1 MAEPAPMIEPSLQTT
16 SASPDPDA
24 LLRTAKASPE
34 IAGQHD
40 KEGWLALYSD
50 DAVVEDPVGTPAS
63 HRGRRP
69 GRLGDELGRFYEA
82 FIAAGGIEMV
92 ARQDIVSDMYV
103 FRAVDIHTTNL
114 KTGLKMKVPA
124 NLLYEVATRGD
135 GLAIRRM
142 QAHWELNRMS
152 RMLMGKGSLGMR
164 TIAVMN
170 WSMLRAFGPKWLLS
184 YFKSSQQGVGRAGK
198 ELVERL
204 ANQTGHDRAEVFVAG
219 ATVELPGGAIASP
232 AEFVEGCTALEV
244 RDLLASGQTVSG
256 LASIEWGAR
265 TREAAFVAELDS
277 AGAQVQRL
285 RWFWEG

>member
-1 MAEPAPMIEPSLQTT
+1 MIESSLQTAPG
-16 SASPDPDA
+16 SLDRDA

-34 IAGQHD
+34 VAGQHD

-63 HRGRRP
+63 HAGRRRGRW
-69 GRLGDELGRFYEA
+69 GDELGRFYEA
-82 FIAAGGIEMV
+82 FIAASGIDMV
-92 ARQDIVSDMYV
+92 TRQDIVSDFHV

-124 NLLYEVATRGD
+124 NLLYEIVPRGR
-135 GLAIRRM
+135 GLAIKRM

-152 RMLMGKGSLGMR
+152 RMLMNEGALGMR

-170 WSMLRAFGPKWLLS
+170 WRMLRAFGPKWLMA
-184 YFKSSQQGVGRAGK
+184 YFKTSQQGVGRPGK

-204 ANQTGHDRAEVFVAG
+204 ADPAARERGDMFGAG
-219 ATVELPGGAIASP
+219 TTIELPGGATASA
-232 AEFVEGCTALEV
+232 AEFLEGCTALEL
-244 RDLLASGQTVSG
+244 RDLLASGPTVSG

-265 TREAAFVAELDS
+265 TRDAAFVAELDAS
-277 AGAQVQRL
+277 GDQVQRL

>member
-1 MAEPAPMIEPSLQTT
+1 MIEPTLQT
-16 SASPDPDA
+16 APALPDRGA
-24 LLRTAKASPE
+24 LLRTAKSSPE
-34 IAGQHD
+34 VAGQHD
-40 KEGWLALYSD
+40 KERWLALYSD

-82 FIAAGGIEMV
+82 FIAASGIDMV
-92 ARQDIVSDMYV
+92 TRQDIVSDMHV

-124 NLLYEVATRGD
+124 NLLYEIVSRD
-135 GLAIRRM
+135 GGLSIKRM

-152 RMLMGKGSLGMR
+152 RMLMGEGSLGMR

-170 WSMLRAFGPKWLLS
+170 WSMLRAFGPKWLLA
-184 YFKSSQQGVGRAGK
+184 YFKSSQKGVGRAGK
-198 ELVERL
+198 ELIERL
-204 ANQTGHDRAEVFVAG
+204 ANEAGQNGSEAFAPG
-219 ATVELPGGAIASP
+219 ATVELPGAAPASA
-232 AEFVEGCTALEV
+232 AEFLEGRTALEV
-244 RDLLASGQTVSG
+244 RDLLASGRTVSG

-265 TREAAFVAELDS
+265 AREAAFVAELDA

>member
-1 MAEPAPMIEPSLQTT
+1 MIEPSFQTT
-16 SASPDPDA
+16 PVSPDRDA

-34 IAGQHD
+34 VAGQHD

-63 HRGRRP
+63 QAGRRR

-82 FIAAGGIEMV
+82 FIAASGIDMV
-92 ARQDIVSDMYV
+92 TRRDIVSDFHV

-124 NLLYEVATRGD
+124 NLLYEIVPRDG
-135 GLAIRRM
+135 GLAIKRM

-152 RMLMGKGSLGMR
+152 RMLMSEGALGMR

-170 WSMLRAFGPKWLLS
+170 WRMLRAFGPKWLMA
-184 YFKSSQQGVGRAGK
+184 YFKTSQQGVGRPGK

-204 ANQTGHDRAEVFVAG
+204 ADPAARERGDVFG
-219 ATVELPGGAIASP
+219 PGTTVELPGGATASA
-232 AEFVEGCTALEV
+232 AEFLEGCTAIEF
-244 RDLLASGQTVSG
+244 RDLLASGRTVSG

-265 TREAAFVAELDS
+265 TRDAGFVAELDAS
-277 AGAQVQRL
+277 EHRVQRL

>member
-1 MAEPAPMIEPSLQTT
+1 MIEPTFQTT
-16 SASPDPDA
+16 PALPDRDA
-24 LLRTAKASPE
+24 LLQTAKSSPE

-40 KEGWLALYSD
+40 KERWLALYSD

-82 FIAAGGIEMV
+82 FIAASGIDMV
-92 ARQDIVSDMYV
+92 TRQDIVSDMHV

-124 NLLYEVATRGD
+124 NLLYEIVSRD
-135 GLAIRRM
+135 GGLSIKRM

-152 RMLMGKGSLGMR
+152 RMLMGEGSLGMR

-170 WSMLRAFGPKWLLS
+170 WRMLRAFGPNWLMS
-184 YFKSSQQGVGRAGK
+184 YFRSSQQGVGRAGK
-198 ELVERL
+198 ELVERF
-204 ANQTGHDRAEVFVAG
+204 ANLTGHDRAEAFAPG
-219 ATVELPGGAIASP
+219 ATVELPAGAIASP

-256 LASIEWGAR
+256 LASIEWAAR
-265 TREAAFVAELDS
+265 TRNAAFVAELDL
-277 AGAQVQRL
+277 AGAKVQRL
-285 RWFWEG
+285 RWFWEA